1 LVTGLRL
8 RQLVAL
14 VNSRIGGL
22 VRSTR
27 VRPKAMGRSSTPDLQ
42 DVDHDER
49 PGSGFRLP
57 ANWWSLAVAAT
68 GLAAGVWV
76 LILVAG
82 DESIGGLTARSVL
95 VVVVAWSFIASGLI
109 AARRSSE
116 ARLGLTMAL
125 TGFAVLLGPLLQYAP
140 WSLVFTLGVWVAN
153 AWLVLF
159 VTFLVSFPHG
169 RLRSR
174 GAWLLLAPFVLAL
187 GPLMLLWFLFWDV
200 QEAPGNA
207 FLIWPDAGIADAVD
221 WAQRIILAGG
231 ALVLTG
237 VLARRWFL
245 ASASLRRSLTP
256 ILVGGA
262 ATVLASVTVILD
274 AIRGRST
281 EALDYVLLV
290 TLIAVPLAVLADM
303 LRARLAQS
311 AVGELVLELTGDPA
325 PADLQDSLARALHD
339 PTLKL
344 AYWLP
349 EFERYADRSGRP
361 VEVRPEAGRTATIV
375 RRGGK
380 PVAALLHDASLQ
392 KEPALLDA
400 VVAAAGIAL
409 ENGRLESDLRARVE
423 ELRQSRSRI
432 VEVAQTER
440 RRLER
445 DLHDGAQQRLVTLS
459 LQLRALGLEV
469 DAHPGARHLLEEA
482 RAELDESLREL
493 RELARGIHPA
503 LLTERGLSVALES
516 LVSRAPVP
524 VELAIDLDARPPEA
538 VELAAYYL
546 VAESL
551 TNVGKHAKASSARVA
566 VAQED
571 GRLVVAVVDDGIG
584 GASADG
590 GSGLRG
596 LADRVEALGGR
607 LQVSSPQG
615 DGTRLRAEIPYA

>member
-1 LVTGLRL
+1 M
-8 RQLVAL
+8 
-14 VNSRIGGL
+14 NSKIGRL
-22 VRSTR
+22 VRTPR
-27 VRPKAMGRSSTPDLQ
+27 VRPKAVGRSAATDLR
-42 DVDHDER
+42 DVDHDDR
-49 PGSGFRLP
+49 LRAGFRRL
-57 ANWWSLAVAAT
+57 ANWWSLAIAAI
-68 GLAAGVWV
+68 GVAAGVWL

-82 DESIGGLTARSVL
+82 DESLGGLSSLAVL
-95 VVVVAWSFIASGLI
+95 LVVVAWSFIASGLI
-109 AARRSSE
+109 AWRRTSE
-116 ARLGLTMAL
+116 ARLGLLMAL

-140 WSLVFTLGVWVAN
+140 WSLPVTVGVWVAN

-159 VTFLVSFPHG
+159 VLFLVSFPHG
-169 RLRSR
+169 RLQSR
-174 GAWLLLAPFVLAL
+174 GAWSLMAPFVVAL
-187 GPLMLLWFLFWDV
+187 GPLMLLWFLFWDP
-200 QEAPGNA
+200 EAPPGNA
-207 FLIWPDAGIADAVD
+207 FLIWPDAGIADAID
-221 WAQRIILAGG
+221 WTQRIILAGG
-231 ALVLTG
+231 ALALTG
-237 VLARRWFL
+237 VLARRWFF

-281 EALDYVLLV
+281 EALDWVLLV
-290 TLIAVPLAVLADM
+290 TLFAVPLAVLADM

-325 PADLQDSLARALHD
+325 PGDLQDSLARALHD
-339 PTLKL
+339 PSLKL

-349 EFERYADRSGRP
+349 EFERYADRYGRP
-361 VEVRPEAGRTATIV
+361 VEVRRDAGHTATIV
-375 RRGGK
+375 KRGGK

-423 ELRQSRSRI
+423 ELRRSRSRI

-445 DLHDGAQQRLVTLS
+445 DLHDGAQQRLVALS
-459 LQLRALGLEV
+459 LRLAAVEREL
-469 DAHPGARHLLEEA
+469 DAHPSARRLVEEA
-482 RAELDESLREL
+482 RNELDESLREL

-503 LLTERGLSVALES
+503 LLTERGLGLALES
-516 LVSRAPVP
+516 LVLRASIP
-524 VELAIDLDARPPEA
+524 VELMIDLEARPPEA

-551 TNVGKHAKASSARVA
+551 TNVGKHAEASSARVE
-566 VAQED
+566 VTQED
-571 GRLVVAVVDDGIG
+571 GRLVVAVVDDGVG
-584 GASADG
+584 GASAEG

-596 LADRVEALGGR
+596 LADRVEAFGGQ
-607 LQVSSPQG
+607 LHVSSPRG
-615 DGTRLRAEIPYA
+615 DGTRLRAEIPYP